1 MKKIIEFH
9 VFAIELYS
17 DEKNKKVNSDRKQ
30 MKKYI
35 IYEENGK
42 KYYRCFTD
50 SNKFSYYNERIYER
64 ALKSENGT
72 KIHHVKCLFEY
83 DHFLV
88 NGPALYLKNSTWEFI
103 KFVLREYMPF
113 GILDLKVFPIAR
125 EILNQYTDDEKKF
138 QELFKLIPMKFVPEN
153 KTAKK
158 IMLDKLQNVV
168 EALYKAIDSGEDSL
182 HHFCEQFLRIKI
194 SEPKQNTDYEN
205 MKESFADLKCYDVK
219 NIFKVEKCEA
229 KSNLTSGSAMRLFH
243 STYCNQM
250 LNILKDGLRIG
261 SNLPD
266 VKQPETKRAKEGIYF
281 SEKPYMEKF
290 HTQHPTVLILYCT
303 VDSPKLYGESKGHY
317 VVRKEEQV
325 TIDYIIELVTN

>member
-113 GILDLKVFPIAR
+113 GILDLKV
-125 EILNQYTDDEKKF
+125 
-138 QELFKLIPMKFVPEN
+138 
-153 KTAKK
+153 
-158 IMLDKLQNVV
+158 
-168 EALYKAIDSGEDSL
+168 
-182 HHFCEQFLRIKI
+182 
-194 SEPKQNTDYEN
+194 
-205 MKESFADLKCYDVK
+205 
-219 NIFKVEKCEA
+219 EKCEA

>member
-83 DHFLV
+83 DHFL
-88 NGPALYLKNSTWEFI
+88 
-103 KFVLREYMPF
+103 
-113 GILDLKVFPIAR
+113 
-125 EILNQYTDDEKKF
+125 
-138 QELFKLIPMKFVPEN
+138 
-153 KTAKK
+153 
-158 IMLDKLQNVV
+158 
-168 EALYKAIDSGEDSL
+168 
-182 HHFCEQFLRIKI
+182 
-194 SEPKQNTDYEN
+194 
-205 MKESFADLKCYDVK
+205 
-219 NIFKVEKCEA
+219 VEKCEA